1 MRDEFVD
8 DILTSLKIIASI
20 KEGQKVCV
28 RNGLLA
34 LEVNSTGVIP
44 AVKRFIYGDNR
55 ELTVRYVRNVVHNAI
70 SVIKVVKNPDEVIKS
85 LQEAIMGLQR
95 LEVTYSADVATVST
109 IQVLVDRIELEI
121 KSLPTYNDK

>member
-28 RNGLLA
+28 RNGLLV
-34 LEVNSTGVIP
+34 LEINSTGVIP

-55 ELTVRYVRNVVHNAI
+55 ELTVRYVKNVVHNAV
-70 SVIKVVKNPDEVIKS
+70 SVIKHVKNPEEVITA
-85 LQEAIMGLQR
+85 LAEAILGLKR
-95 LEVTYSADVATVST
+95 LEVTYSTDIATVST
-109 IQVLVDRIELEI
+109 IQVLVERIELEV
-121 KSLPTYNDK
+121 KNLNV

>member
-28 RNGLLA
+28 RNGLLV
-34 LEVNSTGVIP
+34 LEINSTGVIP

-55 ELTVRYVRNVVHNAI
+55 ELTVRYVKNVVHNAV
-70 SVIKVVKNPDEVIKS
+70 SVIKHVKNPEEVIS
-85 LQEAIMGLQR
+85 ALAEAILGLKR
-95 LEVTYSADVATVST
+95 LEVTYSTDIATVST
-109 IQVLVDRIELEI
+109 IQVLIERIELEV
-121 KSLPTYNDK
+121 KNLNV